1 VDVLGHA
8 GGVNLFLEV
17 VGFALLATAEF
28 FLNGLELFVKVILFL
43 SAFHLALD
51 AGIDIAVDVELFE
64 FDFEDIGDTIEA
76 LERVGGFEEVLL
88 FVDRSWRLA
97 AMVSERREGSSTRA
111 AAIMGRN

>member
-64 FDFEDIGDTIEA
+64 FDFEDIATRLRRSRGSAVSRRSCFSST
-76 LERVGGFEEVLL
+76 G
-88 FVDRSWRLA
+88 SWRL
-97 AMVSERREGSSTRA
+97 RRWCPRGGKDRRRA
-111 AAIMGRN
+111 RRRSWCRN